1 MDPSSMPPFARVSV
15 NIPQLTGS
23 FDYHIPAE
31 YAGLVQPGSLVNIPF
46 GRQNVQ
52 GVVVSLVDEPAVDE
66 TRDITALVDVEP
78 VLTAYQL
85 LLAQRMAQDNL
96 ATLSQCIDLMV
107 PPGLSQQ
114 ADILIQREPGEAP
127 TDITPL
133 QKRLLDLLEKRGAIR
148 GRQVDAALPKVDWR
162 TVLPTLVKR
171 GCISSRSVLPP
182 PVVRPKVVRTVQF
195 SAPPGWRESMS
206 TIGRARTAAFDRR
219 MAALEFLAEQ
229 AIPVNVS
236 WVYAASG
243 ASSADLNRLAELN
256 MVRLG
261 ETEIWRDPLEKL
273 KPVLT
278 QPPVFTSDQERVWQ
292 QVAPQFSDQQRRV
305 PNLLVGVTGSGK
317 TEIYLRAAAEALAA
331 GKGVII
337 LVPEIALT
345 PQTVKRF
352 FARFPGQVGL
362 VHSKLS
368 PGERYDTW
376 RRIRAGLLPIV
387 VGARSALFSPLP
399 DPGLIIIDEAH
410 DPSYRQEDT
419 QPHYHAV
426 QTAIT
431 LAGMTSSCILL
442 GSATPGVE
450 TLYQFEKQ
458 RWNVVRLPNRVLT
471 AAEPPDNTKP
481 AQPVVGELPAVEVVD
496 MRQELSAGNRSA
508 ISRVLHEELAAV
520 LQRGEQAI
528 LFLNRRGSASYVF
541 CRDCGYVLRCPRCE
555 TQLTYHSDESALIC
569 HTCNYRRALP
579 EKCPSCGG
587 TNIRHFGMGTESLES
602 MVLKDFPGARVL
614 RWDADT
620 TQVKGAHDLI
630 LDHFISHRADILIG
644 TQMLAKGLDLPLVT
658 LVGVVLAD
666 VSLNLP
672 DFRAAERTYQL
683 LTQVAGRAGRSSRG
697 GRVILQTFQ
706 PDHYAIKAAA
716 AYDAQG
722 FYQAELKWRQ
732 TIGYPPFSRLL
743 KIEFRHTD
751 ALTVQKAALAAGE
764 QLSAAIAEQRYRNTS
779 LIGPVPCFY
788 HKRAGV
794 YRWQLIIRSADPRKL
809 LDAHPLTSWQPA
821 GLSVDYNLDPINLL

>member
-1 MDPSSMPPFARVSV
+1 MPSFARVSV
-15 NIPQLTGS
+15 NIPQLTGL
-23 FDYHIPAE
+23 FDYRIPPE
-31 YAGLVQPGSLVNIPF
+31 FDGQVQAGTLVNIPF
-46 GRQNVQ
+46 GRQTVQ
-52 GVVVSLVDEPAVDE
+52 GVVVDLVAEAAVVE
-66 TRDITALVDVEP
+66 TKEIAALVDAEP
-78 VLTAYQL
+78 VLMDYQL
-85 LLAQRMAQDNL
+85 QLAARMAQDNL
-96 ATLSQCIDLMV
+96 ATLSQCLELMV

-114 ADILIQREPGEAP
+114 ADILIQRTPAELPGNLP
-127 TDITPL
+127 PL
-133 QKRLLDLLEKRGAIR
+133 QKRLLELLEKRGDLR
-148 GRQVDAALPKVDWR
+148 SRQVDAALPRVNWR
-162 TVLPTLVKR
+162 ASLPALVNR
-171 GCISSRSVLPP
+171 GLVTSRSVLPP
-182 PVVRPKVVRTVQF
+182 PTVRPKVVRTARF
-195 SAPPGWRESMS
+195 SAPPNWRDDPALK
-206 TIGRARTAAFDRR
+206 IGRAGTPATERRTAALAF
-219 MAALEFLAEQ
+219 LEEQ
-229 AIPVNVS
+229 AIPVNVA

-243 ASSADLNRLAELN
+243 ASSADLNRLAELEL
-256 MVRLG
+256 VHLG
-261 ETEIWRDPLEKL
+261 ETEIWRDPLENL

-278 QPPVFTSDQERVWQ
+278 QAPVFTPDQASVWQ
-292 QVAPQFSDQQRRV
+292 QLAPQFSDPQQRK

-317 TEIYLRAAAEALAA
+317 TEIYLRAAAEALAQ

-352 FARFPGQVGL
+352 FARFPGKVGL

-410 DPSYRQEDT
+410 DQSYRQEDT

-426 QTAIT
+426 QTAQT
-431 LAGMTSSCILL
+431 LAGITGSCLLL

-450 TLYQFEKQ
+450 TFYQFEKN
-458 RWNVVRLPNRVLT
+458 RWNIIRLPNRVLT
-471 AAEPPDNTKP
+471 PA
-481 AQPVVGELPAVEVVD
+481 AQPDRNTPATPVFGELPAVEVVD
-496 MRQELSAGNRSA
+496 MRKELSAGNRSA
-508 ISRVLHEELAAV
+508 ISRSLRGELASV

-541 CRDCGYVLRCPRCE
+541 CRDCGYVMRCPRCE
-555 TQLTYHSDESALIC
+555 SQLTYHTDESALIC

-579 EKCPSCGG
+579 QKCPSCGG
-587 TNIRHFGMGTESLES
+587 TNIRQFGMGTESLES
-602 MVLKDFPGARVL
+602 TVLKEFPTARVL

-620 TQVKGAHDLI
+620 ARYRGAHDLI
-630 LDHFISHRADILIG
+630 LDHFTQHRADILIG

-697 GRVILQTFQ
+697 GRVILQTFR
-706 PDHYAIKAAA
+706 PEHYAIKAAS
-716 AYDAQG
+716 AYDAEG
-722 FYQAELKWRQ
+722 FYQAELVWRQ
-732 TIGYPPFSRLL
+732 RAGYPPYNRLL

-751 ALTVQKAALAAGE
+751 ALMVQKAALSAGE
-764 QLSAAIAEQRYRNTS
+764 QLGTAIAEANYRNTS

-794 YRWQLIIRSADPRKL
+794 YRWQLIIRAPDPRTVL
-809 LDAHPLTSWQPA
+809 EAHPLTSWQPT
-821 GLSVDYNLDPINLL
+821 GLNVDYNLDPINLL

>member
-1 MDPSSMPPFARVSV
+1 MPSFARVSV
-15 NIPQLTGS
+15 NIPQLTGL
-23 FDYHIPAE
+23 FDYRIPIE
-31 YAGLVQPGSLVNIPF
+31 FEGMVQPGSLVNIPF
-46 GRQNVQ
+46 SRQSVQ
-52 GVVVSLVDEPAVDE
+52 GVVVSLVDEPAVEE
-66 TRDITALVDVEP
+66 TKDIAALVDAEP
-78 VLTAYQL
+78 VLTPYQL
-85 LLAQRMAQDNL
+85 QMAHRMAQDNL

-114 ADILIQREPGEAP
+114 SDVLIQREAAEAP
-127 TDITPL
+127 ADLTPL
-133 QKRLLDLLEKRGAIR
+133 QKRLLDVLEKRGALR
-148 GRQVDAALPKVDWR
+148 GRQLDASLPKVDWR
-162 TVLPTLVKR
+162 SAASGLVKR
-171 GCISSRSVLPP
+171 GLISSRSVLPP
-182 PVVRPKVVRTVQF
+182 PAVRPKIVRTVQF
-195 SAPPGWRESMS
+195 SAPPGWRENAS
-206 TIGRARTAAFDRR
+206 TIGRAGTPAFDRR
-219 MAALEFLAEQ
+219 LAALEFLAEQ

-243 ASSADLNRLAELN
+243 ATSADLNRLAELDLL
-256 MVRLG
+256 RFG
-261 ETEIWRDPLEKL
+261 ETELWRDPLEKL

-278 QPPVFTSDQERVWQ
+278 QPPIFTTDQEDVWR
-292 QVAPQFSDQQRRV
+292 QVAPQLSGQRRRV

-317 TEIYLRAAAEALAA
+317 TEIYLRAAAEVLAA
-331 GKGVII
+331 GRGVII

-376 RRIRAGLLPIV
+376 RRIRAGLLPIL

-426 QTAIT
+426 KTAFTHADIT
-431 LAGMTSSCILL
+431 GSCILL

-458 RWNVVRLPNRVLT
+458 RWNIIRLPNRVLS
-471 AAEPPDNTKP
+471 AAEPADGAAPG
-481 AQPVVGELPAVEVVD
+481 QPVYGELPEVQVVD
-496 MRQELSAGNRSA
+496 MRVELGAGNRSA
-508 ISRVLHEELAAV
+508 ISRALHEALDGV

-579 EKCPSCGG
+579 QKCPSCGG
-587 TNIRHFGMGTESLES
+587 TNIRQFGMGTESLES
-602 MVLKDFPGARVL
+602 MVLNDFPGARVL

-620 TQVKGAHDLI
+620 TQVRGAHDLI

-697 GRVILQTFQ
+697 GKVILQTFQ
-706 PDHYAIKAAA
+706 PEHYAIQAAA
-716 AYDAQG
+716 AYDARG
-722 FYQAELKWRQ
+722 FYQAELEKRKSIQ
-732 TIGYPPFSRLL
+732 YPPFSRLL

-751 ALTVQKAALAAGE
+751 AMAVQKAALAAGA
-764 QLSAAIAEQRYRNTS
+764 QLTAAIAEQHYRNTS

-794 YRWQLIIRSADPRKL
+794 YRWQLIIRAPDPRKL
-809 LDAHPLTSWQPA
+809 LEAHPITSWQPA

>member
-1 MDPSSMPPFARVSV
+1 MPSFARVSV
-15 NIPQLTGS
+15 NIPQLTGL
-23 FDYHIPAE
+23 FDYHIPPE
-31 YAGLVQPGSLVNIPF
+31 YAGMIQPGSLVNIPF
-46 GRQNVQ
+46 GRQSAQ
-52 GVVVSLVDEPAVDE
+52 GVVVSLVDEPAVEE
-66 TRDITALVDVEP
+66 TKDITTLVDAEP

-85 LLAQRMAQDNL
+85 RLAQRMAQDNL

-114 ADILIQREPGEAP
+114 ADMLIQREPGGAP
-127 TDITPL
+127 ADFTPL
-133 QKRLLDLLEKRGAIR
+133 QKRLLNLLEKRGALR
-148 GRQVDAALPKVDWR
+148 GRQVDAALPKADWR
-162 TVLPTLVKR
+162 ASVPALVKL
-171 GCISSRSVLPP
+171 GVVSSRSVLPP
-182 PVVRPKVVRTVQF
+182 PAVRPKVVRTVQF
-195 SAPPGWRESMS
+195 SAPTGWREKTSS
-206 TIGRARTAAFDRR
+206 ISRVGTAAFARR

-243 ASSADLNRLAELN
+243 ASSADLNRLAELDL
-256 MVRLG
+256 VRFG

-278 QPPVFTSDQERVWQ
+278 QPPVFTTDQETVWR
-292 QVAPQFSDQQRRV
+292 QVAPQLNGKQRRV

-317 TEIYLRAAAEALAA
+317 TEIYLRAASEALAS

-376 RRIRAGLLPIV
+376 RRIRSGLLPIV

-431 LAGMTSSCILL
+431 LADMTSSCILL

-458 RWNVVRLPNRVLT
+458 RWNIIRLPNRVLS
-471 AAEPPDNTKP
+471 AAEPSDNSSP
-481 AQPVVGELPAVEVVD
+481 AQPVYGELPAVNVVD
-496 MRQELSAGNRSA
+496 MRAELGAGNRSA
-508 ISRVLHEELAAV
+508 ISRALHDELAGV

-569 HTCNYRRALP
+569 HTCNYRRSLP
-579 EKCPSCGG
+579 QKCPSCGG
-587 TNIRHFGMGTESLES
+587 TNIRQFGMGTESLES
-602 MVLKDFPGARVL
+602 MVLKEFPGARVL

-620 TQVKGAHDLI
+620 THVKGAHDLI

-716 AYDAQG
+716 SYDAQG
-722 FYQAELKWRQ
+722 FYQAELEMRRS
-732 TIGYPPFSRLL
+732 INYPPISRLL

-751 ALTVQKAALAAGE
+751 TLAVQKAAQAAGE
-764 QLSAAIAEQRYRNTS
+764 QLAAAIAEQHYRNTS

-788 HKRAGV
+788 QKRAGV
-794 YRWQLIIRSADPRKL
+794 YRWQLIIRAADPRRL
-809 LDAHPLTSWQPA
+809 LEAHPLTSWQPA
-821 GLSVDYNLDPINLL
+821 GLTVDYNLDPINLL

>member
-1 MDPSSMPPFARVSV
+1 MPSFARVSV
-15 NIPQLTGS
+15 NIPQLTGL

-31 YAGLVQPGSLVNIPF
+31 YEGLVQPGSLVNIPF
-46 GRQNVQ
+46 GRQTVQ
-52 GVVVSLVDEPAVDE
+52 GVVVGLVDEPAVEE
-66 TRDITALVDVEP
+66 TKDIAALVDAEP

-85 LLAQRMAQDNL
+85 QLAHCMAQDNL
-96 ATLSQCIDLMV
+96 ATLSQCLDLMV
-107 PPGLSQQ
+107 PAGLSQQ
-114 ADILIQREPGEAP
+114 VDVLVKREPGETPA
-127 TDITPL
+127 DLTPL
-133 QKRLLDLLEKRGAIR
+133 QKRLLDLLEKRGDLR
-148 GRQVDAALPKVDWR
+148 GRQLDAALSKLDWR
-162 TVLPTLVKR
+162 AVLPALVKS
-171 GCISSRSVLPP
+171 GVVSSRSVLPP
-182 PVVRPKVVRTVQF
+182 PAVRPKIVRTVQF
-195 SAPPGWRESMS
+195 SAPPGWREIAA
-206 TIGRARTAAFDRR
+206 TIGRAGTAAFDRR
-219 MAALEFLAEQ
+219 LAAMQFLADQ

-243 ASSADLNRLAELN
+243 ASSTDLNRLAELDL
-256 MVRLG
+256 VRLG

-278 QPPVFTSDQERVWQ
+278 QPPVFTSDQEEVWRQ
-292 QVAPQFSDQQRRV
+292 LAPQFSDSQQRV

-317 TEIYLRAAAEALAA
+317 TEIYLRAAGEALSA

-376 RRIRAGLLPIV
+376 RRIRAGVLPIV
-387 VGARSALFSPLP
+387 IGARSALFSPLP
-399 DPGLIIIDEAH
+399 NPGLVIIDESH

-419 QPHYHAV
+419 QPHYHVV
-426 QTAIT
+426 QTALT
-431 LAGMTSSCILL
+431 LASLTGSCILL

-450 TLYQFEKQ
+450 TLYKFEKQ
-458 RWNVVRLPNRVLT
+458 HWNIIRLPNRVLS
-471 AAEPPDNTKP
+471 AAELADDAAP
-481 AQPVVGELPAVEVVD
+481 AQPVYGELPAVEVVD
-496 MRQELSAGNRSA
+496 MRSELSAGNRSA
-508 ISRVLHEELAAV
+508 ISRALRDELTGVLERE
-520 LQRGEQAI
+520 EQAI

-555 TQLTYHSDESALIC
+555 TQLTYHTDESSLIC

-579 EKCPSCGG
+579 QKCPSCGG
-587 TNIRHFGMGTESLES
+587 TNIRQFGMGTESLES
-602 MVLKDFPGARVL
+602 TVLKEFPGARVL

-620 TQVKGAHDLI
+620 TQVRGAHDLI
-630 LDHFISHRADILIG
+630 LNHFISHRADILIG

-697 GRVILQTFQ
+697 GKVILQTFQ
-706 PDHYAIKAAA
+706 PEHYAIQAAA

-722 FYQAELKWRQ
+722 FYQSELARRKN
-732 TIGYPPFSRLL
+732 IGYPPFSRLL

-751 ALTVQKAALAAGE
+751 ALAVQKAALAAGE
-764 QLSAAIAEQRYRNTS
+764 QLAAAIAEHRYRSTA

-794 YRWQLIIRSADPRKL
+794 YRWQLIIRAADPRRL

-821 GLSVDYNLDPINLL
+821 GLSVDYNFDPINLL

>member
-1 MDPSSMPPFARVSV
+1 MPSFARVSV
-15 NIPQLTGS
+15 NIPQLTGL

-31 YAGLVQPGSLVNIPF
+31 YAGLVQPGVLVNVPF
-46 GRQNVQ
+46 GRQTAQ
-52 GVVVSLVDEPAVDE
+52 GVVVDLVDEPAVAD
-66 TRDITALVDVEP
+66 TKDLAALVDDEP
-78 VLTAYQL
+78 VLTTYQL
-85 LLAQRMAQDNL
+85 QLAHRMAQDNL
-96 ATLSQCIDLMV
+96 ATLSQCLDLIV

-114 ADILIQREPGEAP
+114 ADILVQREISEAP
-127 TDITPL
+127 TDLTPL
-133 QKRLLDLLEKRGAIR
+133 QKRLLDLLERRGALR
-148 GRQVDAALPKVDWR
+148 GRQVDAALPRANWR
-162 TVLPTLVKR
+162 DSLPALVKL
-171 GCISSRSVLPP
+171 GVVSSRSVLPP
-182 PVVRPKVVRTVQF
+182 PAVRPRVVRTAQF
-195 SAPPGWRESMS
+195 SAPPGWREDSS
-206 TIGRARTAAFDRR
+206 LNIGRVGS
-219 MAALEFLAEQ
+219 AALERRQAALTYLEAQ

-243 ASSADLNRLAELN
+243 ASSEDLNRLAEQDL
-256 MVRLG
+256 VRLG
-261 ETEIWRDPLEKL
+261 ETEIWRDPLEHL

-278 QPPVFTSDQERVWQ
+278 HAPVFTSDQDVVWQ
-292 QVAPQFSDQQRRV
+292 QIAPQFSDAKQRV

-317 TEIYLRAAAEALAA
+317 TEIYLRAAGEALAA
-331 GKGVII
+331 GKGVLI

-352 FARFPGQVGL
+352 FARFPGKVGL

-419 QPHYHAV
+419 LPHYHAV
-426 QTAIT
+426 QSAIT
-431 LAGMTSSCILL
+431 LAELTGSCLLL

-450 TLYQFEKQ
+450 TLYQFEKK
-458 RWNVVRLPNRVLT
+458 RWNIIRLPNRVLNQIEE
-471 AAEPPDNTKP
+471 AANTSP
-481 AQPVVGELPAVEVVD
+481 EQPVYGELPEVQVVD
-496 MRQELSAGNRSA
+496 MRAELRAGNRSA
-508 ISRVLHEELAAV
+508 ISRSLREELAGV
-520 LQRGEQAI
+520 LKREEQAI

-541 CRDCGYVLRCPRCE
+541 CRDCGFVLRCPRCE
-555 TQLTYHSDESALIC
+555 TQLTYHEDESALIC

-579 EKCPSCGG
+579 QKCPNCGG
-587 TNIRHFGMGTESLES
+587 TNIRQYGMGTESLES
-602 MVLKDFPGARVL
+602 AVLKEFPGARVL

-620 TQVKGAHDLI
+620 ARFKGAHDLI
-630 LDHFISHRADILIG
+630 LDHFTQHRADILIG

-706 PDHYAIKAAA
+706 PDHYAIQAAA
-716 AYDAQG
+716 AYDAHG
-722 FYQAELKWRQ
+722 FYQAELAWRQ
-732 TIGYPPFSRLL
+732 KTGYPPYSRLL
-743 KIEFRHTD
+743 KIEFRHSD
-751 ALTVQKAALAAGE
+751 ALAVQKAALAAGE
-764 QLSAAIAEQRYRNTS
+764 QLAAAIAAHNYRNTS

-788 HKRAGV
+788 HKRAGI
-794 YRWQLIIRSADPRKL
+794 YRWQLIIRAPDPRRV
-809 LDAHPLTSWQPA
+809 LDAHPLTSWQPG